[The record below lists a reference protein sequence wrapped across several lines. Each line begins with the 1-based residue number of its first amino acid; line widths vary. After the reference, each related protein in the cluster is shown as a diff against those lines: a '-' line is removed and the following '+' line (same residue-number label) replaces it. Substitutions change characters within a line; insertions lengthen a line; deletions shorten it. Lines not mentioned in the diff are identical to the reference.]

1 MQEKKFVTV
10 GQLAKELC
18 TPVEGVLK
26 QLEAAGIP
34 KQSSRSR
41 VNMEDQEV
49 FLDFL
54 KTQNRQS
61 ALPFTKL
68 RSREQ
73 ALIIDVQNSKNGSEY
88 EALMYL
94 VELVIRGAP
103 VESEFQN
110 LVNLIISKTVLRDSL
125 PLKFQGRPKNK
136 RTVEIGRRVTERYF
150 TLLDQ
155 GIQKSE
161 AVMQVA
167 DEFSKEERQIFRYL
181 KKHRDE
187 FLKPPLILAW
197 QDDAQVSESVP
208 QHYLAVTEKLN
219 QPEEFLEKFT
229 VDPIG
234 YIDTRL
240 KAIPNS

>member
-10 GQLAKELC
+10 GQLAKVLC
-18 TPVEGVLK
+18 RTVEGVLK
-26 QLEAAGIP
+26 QFEAAGIP

-41 VNMEDQEV
+41 VNKEDQEV
-49 FLDFL
+49 LLDFL
-54 KTQNRQS
+54 KTQSRQS
-61 ALPFTKL
+61 VLPRIKL

-88 EALMYL
+88 ESLMHL

-103 VESEFQN
+103 VEGEFQN
-110 LVNLIISKTVLRDSL
+110 LVNLIMSKAMLRDSL

-167 DEFSKEERQIFRYL
+167 DEFSKDERQIFRYL

-187 FLKPPLILAW
+187 FLKPPLVLAW
-197 QDDAQVSESVP
+197 RDDAQVSESVP
-208 QHYLAVTEKLN
+208 QHHLAVTEKLK
-219 QPEEFLEKFT
+219 QSDEVLEKFT
-229 VDPIG
+229 ADPIG
-234 YIDTRL
+234 YIDAKLR
-240 KAIPNS
+240 AIPNS

>member
-26 QLEAAGIP
+26 QFEAAGIP

-88 EALMYL
+88 TRNHFLSSGRQLSRLAHESAAL
-94 VELVIRGAP
+94 
-103 VESEFQN
+103 
-110 LVNLIISKTVLRDSL
+110 
-125 PLKFQGRPKNK
+125 
-136 RTVEIGRRVTERYF
+136 
-150 TLLDQ
+150 
-155 GIQKSE
+155 
-161 AVMQVA
+161 
-167 DEFSKEERQIFRYL
+167 
-181 KKHRDE
+181 
-187 FLKPPLILAW
+187 
-197 QDDAQVSESVP
+197 
-208 QHYLAVTEKLN
+208 
-219 QPEEFLEKFT
+219 
-229 VDPIG
+229 
-234 YIDTRL
+234 
-240 KAIPNS
+240 